1 MTTFIFKHASSNK
14 INYSD
19 FNLDHFKYKKE
30 RFNKSTLNKN
40 CVEELLKVWCKKS
53 LIGLDITILDRNQ
66 TLERVSVENFISDK
80 YKEIHNASLSEFFST
95 LFVGYTE
102 NSMQVA
108 IGLENLN
115 GKEAFLEQYLET
127 PVQLSLEKIIQRK
140 VSRDKLVEIGNL
152 ASLSMEN
159 AKLMVAFLVFHLSQ
173 QKIEWAVCTGTVAV
187 RYVLQ
192 QMGLHFHVIDKANP
206 NALGAAQKQWGNYYQ
221 QKPFVLA
228 INVADA
234 LAVTEEIYNSNF

>member
-53 LIGLDITILDRNQ
+53 LIGLDVTILDRNQ

-102 NSMQVA
+102 KQPA
-108 IGLENLN
+108 GGDWA
-115 GKEAFLEQYLET
+115 GKLKWKRRF
-127 PVQLSLEKIIQRK
+127 S
-140 VSRDKLVEIGNL
+140 
-152 ASLSMEN
+152 
-159 AKLMVAFLVFHLSQ
+159 
-173 QKIEWAVCTGTVAV
+173 
-187 RYVLQ
+187 
-192 QMGLHFHVIDKANP
+192 
-206 NALGAAQKQWGNYYQ
+206 
-221 QKPFVLA
+221 
-228 INVADA
+228 
-234 LAVTEEIYNSNF
+234 